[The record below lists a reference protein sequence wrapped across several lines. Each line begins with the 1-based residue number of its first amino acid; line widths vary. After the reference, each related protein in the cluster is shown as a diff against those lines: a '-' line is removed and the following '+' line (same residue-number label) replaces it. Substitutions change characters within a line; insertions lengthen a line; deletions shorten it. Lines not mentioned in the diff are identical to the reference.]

1 MMSRLEINSKGCA
14 CTVSVAAGPH
24 RRSSSNAS
32 HELSNGCILMQG
44 KHQGNAFSSDKSV

>member
-1 MMSRLEINSKGCA
+1 MSRLEIDIEGCA
-14 CTVSVAAGPH
+14 CTVSVASGPH

-44 KHQGNAFSSDKSV
+44 THQGYAFICAKSV